1 MTRITYD
8 RLELKVTIEG
18 HANHDEIG
26 KDIVCAG
33 ISSLTYTLA
42 MYVDKLNSFGKTLFA
57 PNIRL
62 GDGNVEISVVVKG
75 GYEHEARRVFDAICD
90 GYELIA
96 NTYPDNVQYHTVY
109 H

>member
-1 MTRITYD
+1 MTRIVYD

-18 HANHDEIG
+18 HAKHDEIG
-26 KDIVCAG
+26 KDVVCAG
-33 ISSLTYTLA
+33 ITSLTYTLA
-42 MYVDKLNSFGKTLFA
+42 MYVDKLNRFGKTLFV

-62 GDGNVEISVVVKG
+62 DSGNAEISVVVKG
-75 GYEHEARRVFDAICD
+75 GYEHEARRVFDTICD

>member
-18 HANHDEIG
+18 HANHDEMG

-42 MYVDKLNSFGKTLFA
+42 MYVDKLNYFGKTPFA

-62 GDGNVEISVVVKG
+62 NEGNAEISVVVWGKH
-75 GYEHEARRVFDAICD
+75 EHQVREVFDAICD

>member
-18 HANHDEIG
+18 HANHDEMG

-42 MYVDKLNSFGKTLFA
+42 MYVDKLNHFGKTLFV

-62 GDGNVEISVVVKG
+62 DDGNAEISVVVRGKN
-75 GYEHEARRVFDAICD
+75 EHQVREVFDAICE
-90 GYELIA
+90 GYELLSQ
-96 NTYPDNVQYHTVY
+96 TYPDNVQYHTVY